1 MLYYKVTKVDE
12 YDSYLKLGHFSPPKY
27 TDKKCLYPGRGRSSI
42 QVYTNYTHMECSGR
56 FPSLEQLDASLITSP
71 EFRPKSAF
79 MKYSHCA
86 NVRTQLELYLTANHS
101 FYYAQ
106 NFTHCSACCSVLLFD
121 QLKHSRSTFATV

>member
-42 QVYTNYTHMECSGR
+42 QVYTTNYTHMECSGR
-56 FPSLEQLDASLITSP
+56 FPSLDASLITSP

-79 MKYSHCA
+79 MRTLTVQMLGHNSNSISRPTTLFITHKISH
-86 NVRTQLELYLTANHS
+86 
-101 FYYAQ
+101 
-106 NFTHCSACCSVLLFD
+106 THCSVCCSVLLFD